1 MRFAHEGDAF
11 SIRDLKIE
19 VPIMEGVL
27 LQTVE
32 GLGESPLPG
41 ELWELL
47 QAEKESIT
55 SEILADG
62 PLRHDA
68 ISFNECEPWDDAE
81 ETMQRR
87 HRNILERRLGELND
101 AQDRLIDGG
110 YAFCRDCGSPIGDKR
125 LRANPAASL
134 CIVCQENGEAARV
147 HIF

>member
-1 MRFAHEGDAF
+1 MRNVAPRGPSNRTNGCFFQGDCGNASCSGSPCLF
-11 SIRDLKIE
+11 NRVE
-19 VPIMEGVL
+19 TRGVIMEGVL

-87 HRNILERRLGELND
+87 HRNILEHRLG
-101 AQDRLIDGG
+101 
-110 YAFCRDCGSPIGDKR
+110 
-125 LRANPAASL
+125 
-134 CIVCQENGEAARV
+134 
-147 HIF
+147 